1 MISPNIQPLI
11 HKIQGFLTSQ
21 PIERAW
27 LFGSSSRG
35 EEHAQ
40 SDIDLMVR
48 YDQHARITLF
58 TISRIMLQL
67 KELTGKNIDLVEEGC
82 LQSFASKSANQ
93 DKILIYERKDKR

>member
-1 MISPNIQPLI
+1 MISSNIQPLI

-67 KELTGKNIDLVEEGC
+67 KELTGKDIDLVEEGC
-82 LQSFASKSANQ
+82 LQPFAKSANQ